1 MVDFD
6 NRYKIFCKAFVFHKA
21 SVFLLCKFLEREGSK
36 VKVGNYI
43 LNSEQGCINLI
54 SGAYTLPLI
63 DKLYMQNKEEE
74 TVDDIYYSLVSLY
87 NADNIPEASKVI
99 RGLFD
104 MAKMTYPYIIVFL
117 DADKTL
123 QEIFVREF
131 LADFKEIIG
140 EREIED

>member
-1 MVDFD
+1 
-6 NRYKIFCKAFVFHKA
+6 
-21 SVFLLCKFLEREGSK
+21 

>member
-1 MVDFD
+1 
-6 NRYKIFCKAFVFHKA
+6 
-21 SVFLLCKFLEREGSK
+21 
-36 VKVGNYI
+36 VKVGNYM
-43 LNSEQGCINLI
+43 LNSEQDCINLI

-63 DKLYMQNKEEE
+63 DKLYMQSNKEK
-74 TVDDIYYSLVSLY
+74 TIDDLYHSLVSLY
-87 NADNIPEASKVI
+87 NEDNIPEASKVI

-104 MAKMTYPYIIVFL
+104 MAKKTYPYIIVFL

-131 LADFKEIIG
+131 LADFKEIID

>member
-1 MVDFD
+1 M
-6 NRYKIFCKAFVFHKA
+6 
-21 SVFLLCKFLEREGSK
+21 
-36 VKVGNYI
+36 KVGNYI
-43 LNSEQGCINLI
+43 LNSEQDCINLI

-63 DKLYMQNKEEE
+63 DKLYMQSKKEE
-74 TVDDIYYSLVSLY
+74 TVDDIYHSLVSLY
-87 NADNIPEASKVI
+87 NEDNIPEASKVI

-131 LADFKEIIG
+131 LADFKEIID